1 MKLPEISCE
10 VCMDLIPLVQDD
22 VASEDS
28 AALVKQHIANCPAC
42 SAAMGQPV
50 QVDEDGSR
58 ILIRIKRKFSWWLL
72 LLILV
77 GVIAGMLLQFNEM
90 FAYNLIIMPFLGAA
104 VYLWG
109 QQRWYTMPLVLFAGG
124 FLWQI
129 FSLNFTGFA
138 DSFADSVALAGFIGF
153 SYGAL
158 ALLGTAVAALLRY
171 AFAKEKKDEKQK

>member
-10 VCMDLIPLVQDD
+10 VCMDLIPLVQDG

-28 AALVKQHIANCPAC
+28 TALVEQHIATCAAC
-42 SAAMGQPV
+42 RAAMGQPV
-50 QVDEDGSR
+50 KPDEEGSR
-58 ILIRIKRKFSWWLL
+58 ILVRIKRKFSWWLL

-77 GVIAGMLLQFNEM
+77 GVIAGMSLQFNEM

-109 QQRWYTMPLVLFAGG
+109 QQKWYTMPLLLFVGG
-124 FLWQI
+124 FLWQL

-138 DSFADSVALAGFIGF
+138 DSFAESAALAGFIGF

-171 AFAKEKKDEKQK
+171 AFAKEKQDEKEK